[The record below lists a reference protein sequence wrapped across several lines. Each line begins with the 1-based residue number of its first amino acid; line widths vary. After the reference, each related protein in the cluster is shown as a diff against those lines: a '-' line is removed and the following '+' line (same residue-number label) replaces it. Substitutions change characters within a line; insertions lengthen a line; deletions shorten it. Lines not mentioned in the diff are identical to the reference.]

1 MHVAGVRHACGG
13 ALPSPLSGAR
23 RSQRP
28 SRGPRSPG
36 RRSAPVPGFARPGC
50 STPVDSHAVWPPVS
64 GVRRWRHVCEAR
76 ALGAS
81 LAASLPLTAA
91 SRSAASGPPSRLSTD
106 AAVISVAV
114 SVCVWGQSEA
124 LFAGLW
130 GLGRLGHR
138 AAAFISRVR
147 TRQAPPR
154 RRLLPV
160 PGPSVLPATHGLL
173 RQRRAGACAGAPDGV
188 GPAFP

>member
-1 MHVAGVRHACGG
+1 MHVAGIRHVCGG

-36 RRSAPVPGFARPGC
+36 CRSAPVPGFARPGC

-91 SRSAASGPPSRLSTD
+91 SRSAASGPPSRPSTD

-147 TRQAPPR
+147 TRQAPPW

-160 PGPSVLPATHGLL
+160 PASSPRPAVSCVSAVPVRVRGRRTGSGLCS
-173 RQRRAGACAGAPDGV
+173 RDA
-188 GPAFP
+188 